1 MSGLEAA
8 EPPRRVPQCGGAARF
23 YGIALVVFLLDQGS
37 KLLAVTYLELGRPVP
52 VLGPVMSLT
61 LRENTGAA
69 WGLLAQHSSWL
80 AAVGVAMVIALIVAG
95 LRARAMPV
103 YMAVGL
109 PILLGG
115 AMGNVAD
122 RIGRGAVVDFLDFHV
137 WPVFN
142 IADTA
147 IVIAAVLICYHL
159 IRDEV
164 RGARTES
171 DDALG
176 DGETECDQC

>member
-1 MSGLEAA
+1 MRA
-8 EPPRRVPQCGGAARF
+8 RRRPATF
-23 YGIALVVFLLDQGS
+23 YAIALLVFLLDQS
-37 KLLAVTYLELGRPVP
+37 TKLLALTYLQSGKPVP
-52 VLGPVMSLT
+52 VLGPVMSLN

-69 WGLLAQHSSWL
+69 WGLLAEHTAVL
-80 AAVGVAMVIALIVAG
+80 AIVGLVMVVALVVAG
-95 LRARAMPV
+95 LRAPEMSPYLRI
-103 YMAVGL
+103 GL

-122 RIGRGAVVDFLDFHV
+122 RMGRGAVVDFIDFHV

-147 IVIAAVLICYHL
+147 IVISAILICYNL
-159 IRDEV
+159 IGEEV
-164 RGARTES
+164 RGAGGRAS
-171 DDALG
+171 DDRLG